1 MMNVRKKE
9 GRSMKR
15 NNYLPATREPEF
27 KGSLSLLTFSICQTS
42 RHKYRQRERE
52 GTWGWGT
59 ASYSKKLLAAL
70 LRSSN
75 PASRNSPGRQERDY
89 AYWMIQVSLTL
100 ECSPQL
106 SMSHCCPCQVP
117 PHLAAAPLSCKCLHL
132 LRGLLFT
139 QPTPSPPQ
147 GLKLDATSYKKPS

>member
-59 ASYSKKLLAAL
+59 ASLTPRNCWRLCSEAATL
-70 LRSSN
+70 
-75 PASRNSPGRQERDY
+75 PQETHREGKRE
-89 AYWMIQVSLTL
+89 TL
-100 ECSPQL
+100 
-106 SMSHCCPCQVP
+106 HI
-117 PHLAAAPLSCKCLHL
+117 
-132 LRGLLFT
+132 G
-139 QPTPSPPQ
+139 
-147 GLKLDATSYKKPS
+147 